1 MSEDGIDIDT
11 MAEIVK
17 EMRADADEIEK
28 SLKELTKDGEK
39 TEFAPEE
46 NKQIRTIRGRF
57 LGLLHRIGYPITNFF
72 SRVGSKASGVTK
84 SLWSQF
90 SQLIQ
95 KCTTILSQYVNQLK
109 LDSVAVTLGVPPSIT
124 VTLKP

>member
-1 MSEDGIDIDT
+1 MSEDEIDIDT

-17 EMRADADEIEK
+17 EMRAEADEIEK

-46 NKQIRTIRGRF
+46 NKQIRTVRGRF

-72 SRVGSKASGVTK
+72 SRVGNKVSGVTK

>member
-28 SLKELTKDGEK
+28 SLKE